1 MKQTT
6 PYVKKKVADQTPFLF
21 SDCPPHE
28 SSINNLKSK
37 KFFESTEPVDMKEAL
52 KKYRT
57 KMLNKSSSNSSTLIT
72 NSPNKMRNSMIIDK
86 DLVQYAEPRSTPK
99 ISYKIKPKNFD
110 ENVETDSDD
119 DLNEN
124 CAVYNKNK
132 SIGHLT
138 FTKSSK
144 TLTNESFVTKKERL
158 NTTDIEQVDI
168 KIEKMIN
175 YEVLMFV
182 EYLYLDLIKDIE
194 INKMDIYEN
203 KISIIDDFLDFY
215 FNKENYS
222 ELFTLF
228 DCGNEYNKNS
238 IQKVC
243 KDFFIQQL
251 IFLYILKIIGKIKNE
266 KDSYL
271 SGIKNVIFYFHQNYI
286 AFLFILVTKSEDIV
300 KTIEPNEEN
309 KKNLDCYEKCK
320 KKIND
325 SKTWLTKSNYKKCLV
340 SNNKITKGI
349 IKNTLNQ
356 MHLYFKE
363 DSQSKS
369 KDIESMLTYFGLF
382 IKSIN
387 KTRLETVIS
396 NLQTNT
402 TLKNVFES
410 SNAQP
415 KDTVKAPVA
424 PFLPP
429 KENSSIVYTLVLD
442 LDETLIHYI
451 EDNDTAYVNVRPG
464 AEEFIE
470 ELSKYYEIVI
480 FTAALQKYAD
490 VVLEGLDKNNCIS
503 YRLYREHTVC
513 VNKVNVKDL
522 NKLGRDITKV
532 IIVDNYPENFS
543 LQPKNGLHIKNF
555 EGEEDDC
562 ELDPLKEDL
571 IQLIKDNPQDVRDYL
586 GSIQERMDQ
595 RAAEEENNL
604 NEDNALKIVDSEE
617 KETENVKEESEDEK

>member
-1 MKQTT
+1 
-6 PYVKKKVADQTPFLF
+6 
-21 SDCPPHE
+21 
-28 SSINNLKSK
+28 
-37 KFFESTEPVDMKEAL
+37 
-52 KKYRT
+52 
-57 KMLNKSSSNSSTLIT
+57 
-72 NSPNKMRNSMIIDK
+72 
-86 DLVQYAEPRSTPK
+86 
-99 ISYKIKPKNFD
+99 
-110 ENVETDSDD
+110 
-119 DLNEN
+119 
-124 CAVYNKNK
+124 
-132 SIGHLT
+132 
-138 FTKSSK
+138 
-144 TLTNESFVTKKERL
+144 
-158 NTTDIEQVDI
+158 
-168 KIEKMIN
+168 
-175 YEVLMFV
+175 
-182 EYLYLDLIKDIE
+182 
-194 INKMDIYEN
+194 MDIYEN

-490 VVLEGLDKNNCIS
+490 VVL
-503 YRLYREHTVC
+503 
-513 VNKVNVKDL
+513 
-522 NKLGRDITKV
+522 
-532 IIVDNYPENFS
+532 
-543 LQPKNGLHIKNF
+543 
-555 EGEEDDC
+555 
-562 ELDPLKEDL
+562 
-571 IQLIKDNPQDVRDYL
+571 
-586 GSIQERMDQ
+586 
-595 RAAEEENNL
+595 
-604 NEDNALKIVDSEE
+604 
-617 KETENVKEESEDEK
+617 

>member
-6 PYVKKKVADQTPFLF
+6 PYVKKKVTDQTPFIF
-21 SDCPPHE
+21 SDCPPYE

-37 KFFESTEPVDMKEAL
+37 KFFQSTEPVDMKEAL

-57 KMLNKSSSNSSTLIT
+57 KMINKSSSNSSTLIT

-99 ISYKIKPKNFD
+99 ISYKIKPKIFD

-144 TLTNESFVTKKERL
+144 TLTNESFINKKERL

-168 KIEKMIN
+168 KIEKMLN
-175 YEVLMFV
+175 YDALMFV

-203 KISIIDDFLDFY
+203 KIGIIDDFLDFY
-215 FNKENYS
+215 NKKENYD
-222 ELFTLF
+222 ELFNLF

-243 KDFFIQQL
+243 KDYFIQQL

-286 AFLFILVTKSEDIV
+286 AFLFIVVTKSEEIV
-300 KTIEPNEEN
+300 KTIESNEEN
-309 KKNLDCYEKCK
+309 KKNIDCFEKCK

-325 SKTWLTKSNYKKCLV
+325 SKTWLSKSNYKKCLV

-349 IKNTLNQ
+349 IKNTLSQ
-356 MHLYFKE
+356 MHLYFKNDTLPE
-363 DSQSKS
+363 S
-369 KDIESMLTYFGLF
+369 KDIESMLNIFSLF
-382 IKSIN
+382 IKSIH

-396 NLQTNT
+396 DLHT
-402 TLKNVFES
+402 S
-410 SNAQP
+410 IIIPQP
-415 KDTVKAPVA
+415 KENIQAPVP

-451 EDNDTAYVNVRPG
+451 EDKETAYVTVRPG

-490 VVLEGLDKNNCIS
+490 VVLEGIDKNNCIS
-503 YRLYREHTVC
+503 YKLYREHTVC
-513 VNKVNVKDL
+513 VNKVNIKDL

-543 LQPKNGLHIKNF
+543 YQPKNGLHIKNF
-555 EGEEDDC
+555 EGEEDDY
-562 ELDPLKEDL
+562 ELDALKEDL

-604 NEDNALKIVDSEE
+604 NEDNALKIVEGE
-617 KETENVKEESEDEK
+617 GKETENVKDESEDEK

>member
-309 KKNLDCYEKCK
+309 KKN
-320 KKIND
+320 ND
-325 SKTWLTKSNYKKCLV
+325 
-340 SNNKITKGI
+340 
-349 IKNTLNQ
+349 
-356 MHLYFKE
+356 
-363 DSQSKS
+363 
-369 KDIESMLTYFGLF
+369 
-382 IKSIN
+382 
-387 KTRLETVIS
+387 
-396 NLQTNT
+396 
-402 TLKNVFES
+402 
-410 SNAQP
+410 
-415 KDTVKAPVA
+415 
-424 PFLPP
+424 
-429 KENSSIVYTLVLD
+429 NS
-442 LDETLIHYI
+442 
-451 EDNDTAYVNVRPG
+451 
-464 AEEFIE
+464 
-470 ELSKYYEIVI
+470 
-480 FTAALQKYAD
+480 
-490 VVLEGLDKNNCIS
+490 EGLS
-503 YRLYREHTVC
+503 PLP
-513 VNKVNVKDL
+513 
-522 NKLGRDITKV
+522 LGQV
-532 IIVDNYPENFS
+532 
-543 LQPKNGLHIKNF
+543 
-555 EGEEDDC
+555 
-562 ELDPLKEDL
+562 
-571 IQLIKDNPQDVRDYL
+571 
-586 GSIQERMDQ
+586 
-595 RAAEEENNL
+595 
-604 NEDNALKIVDSEE
+604 
-617 KETENVKEESEDEK
+617 